1 LYSGAVKAFERKECA
16 LAELK
21 IGRAKEIPAREVT
34 TEGAEHVTIRWLVS
48 KKDGAPG
55 FQMRLFE
62 VGPGGRTPLHTH
74 EWEHE
79 VYILEGTGTLIFEGE
94 EQPFRKGFFAF
105 VPAGRIHSFVNTG
118 KGKLTFLC
126 IVPV

>member
-1 LYSGAVKAFERKECA
+1 MT
-16 LAELK
+16 ELK
-21 IGRAKEIPAREVT
+21 IGKAKEIPIREVT
-34 TEGAEHVTIRWLVS
+34 TEGAEGVTIRWLVS

-62 VGPGGRTPLHTH
+62 VAPGGRTPLHTH

-79 VYILEGTGTLIFEGE
+79 VYILEGDGVLIYEGE
-94 EQPFRKGFFAF
+94 EKPFSKGFFAF
-105 VPAGRIHSFVNTG
+105 VPAGRGHSFTNTG
-118 KGKLTFLC
+118 KGTLSFIC